1 MHVPASRVF
10 LRVCA
15 QTHALGL
22 HGARAG
28 ACGPQ
33 VANLQSHVRAHRAGG
48 HGALRAALS
57 RGPERALSLYR
68 APGALETVCG
78 VAQTYFWCSLAVYA
92 SRQGGRKN
100 GRMEPGSASKI
111 VGFVRCRVLNSAL
124 SALRAPAVRVPRLV
138 FQ

>member
-1 MHVPASRVF
+1 MHVPARVF
-10 LRVCA
+10 LRMCAQTHALGARVFLRMCA

-28 ACGPQ
+28 ARGPQ

-78 VAQTYFWCSLAVYA
+78 VARTYVRCSLAVCA
-92 SRQGGRKN
+92 SRQDGRKN
-100 GRMEPGSASKI
+100 GRMEAGSASQTF
-111 VGFVRCRVLNSAL
+111 GFVR
-124 SALRAPAVRVPRLV
+124 
-138 FQ
+138 